1 VDWRQLLRIKIFMKK
16 YKIKPFDEVHDMYLL
31 YRQVWW
37 IFYSFV
43 SAGTK
48 EALKQFVK
56 DKDGIVINL

>member
-1 VDWRQLLRIKIFMKK
+1 MKK